1 METPEEVVF
10 LLTSAV
16 APSFGVVESAHA
28 QDDYKR
34 TLIHT
39 LRLTKTERVALKRFA
54 ASDPQLAPCID
65 RLATD
70 ERLEA
75 DLLPVIGRSVP
86 TPESARPILAFLSSS
101 TGRKFSA
108 AVERRQPELK
118 PTLLRPIVLP
128 GGVPMSSSELTPEET
143 REIND
148 FFRSDHGAAL
158 LSILRETAG
167 FAQLTRGLSQRK
179 TFAAECGI
187 SVR

>member
-1 METPEEVVF
+1 MAIG
-10 LLTSAV
+10 LS
-16 APSFGVVESAHA
+16 VVECAHA
-28 QDDYKR
+28 QDDFRR
-34 TLIHT
+34 TLIRT

-54 ASDPQLAPCID
+54 ASEPQLAPCID

-86 TPESARPILAFLSSS
+86 TLESARPILAFLLSS

-128 GGVPMSSSELTPEET
+128 GGVPVSSNELTSEET

-148 FFRSDHGAAL
+148 FFRSDPGTAL

-187 SVR
+187 TVR